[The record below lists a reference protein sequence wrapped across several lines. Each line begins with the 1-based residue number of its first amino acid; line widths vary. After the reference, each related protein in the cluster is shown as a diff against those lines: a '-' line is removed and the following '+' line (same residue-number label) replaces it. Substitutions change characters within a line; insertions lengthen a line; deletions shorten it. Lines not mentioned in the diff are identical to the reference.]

1 MSIAEKLTAIAENEQ
16 RVYDSGYSK
25 AESDFWDGVQD
36 SELPVLNFVG
46 KDNKWEKTEK
56 VKVCMSN
63 SFAFGGANSC
73 LIIGVK

>member
-1 MSIAEKLTAIAENEQ
+1 VNNQSKNKDEIKLPVQ
-16 RVYDSGYSK
+16 V
-25 AESDFWDGVQD
+25 WDGVQD

-46 KDNKWEKTEK
+46 KDNKWENTGK
-56 VKVCMSN
+56 VKICMSN